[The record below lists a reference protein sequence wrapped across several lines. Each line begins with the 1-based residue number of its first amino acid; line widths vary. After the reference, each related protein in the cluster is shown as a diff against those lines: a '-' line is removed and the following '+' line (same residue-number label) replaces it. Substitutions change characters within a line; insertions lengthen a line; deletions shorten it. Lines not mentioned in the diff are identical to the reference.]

1 SARGRGRRR
10 HRLCPAGR
18 TIRAAMTADIAV
30 EIRTLEPTTTIA
42 VRRETTVD
50 RLSEIFDTEMPRI
63 GAVLSDVGGQMAGAP
78 FARYHHY
85 GPDRVDVEVGAP
97 IAFVTAGL

>member
-1 SARGRGRRR
+1 
-10 HRLCPAGR
+10 
-18 TIRAAMTADIAV
+18 MTADIAV

-42 VRRETTVD
+42 VRLETTAD
-50 RLSEIFDTEMPRI
+50 RLSEVFDTEMPRI

-97 IAFVTAGL
+97 IAFVTAGLQPISGKPDGIMGVSRCRVAVRP